1 MKRTA
6 KLMRRNSHFETHW
19 AHRLLRGLG
28 AVACSLLIFAPDA
41 NASIQSYTGAFLQM
55 TATQPSG
62 TTEGDATVGR
72 ALFTGQRRLQ
82 NRGPACITC
91 HTAGNLTFPAGG
103 TMAPDLTHES
113 SKLGPEGMHYA
124 LRTLYFPAMNALFLQ
139 HQLTSQEEL
148 DLSAFFQQAD
158 QSKAEDH
165 TTGIFAG
172 VAFAGLVLLVAIT
185 WFLGR
190 GRVYSV
196 RKAML
201 QRAGM
206 RTES

>member
-1 MKRTA
+1 
-6 KLMRRNSHFETHW
+6 MRRNSVFETGW
-19 AHRLLRGLG
+19 LLGLLKGLG
-28 AVACSLLIFAPDA
+28 ACSLLILAADS
-41 NASIQSYTGAFLQM
+41 NGCVQNYRGAFLQA
-55 TATQPSG
+55 TAPQSSAP
-62 TTEGDATVGR
+62 TEGDAAVGR

-113 SKLGPEGMHYA
+113 SKLGPQGMHYA
-124 LRTLYFPAMNALFLQ
+124 LRTLYFPAMNALFLR
-139 HQLTSQEEL
+139 HQLTPQEEL

-158 QSKAEDH
+158 QSKAEDQ

-172 VAFAGLVLLVAIT
+172 AAFAGLVLLVALT

-201 QRAGM
+201 QRVGK
-206 RTES
+206 RRES

>member
-1 MKRTA
+1 
-6 KLMRRNSHFETHW
+6 MRRNSVFETRWVHSM
-19 AHRLLRGLG
+19 LKGLG
-28 AVACSLLIFAPDA
+28 VIAFSLLIFPVDSDA
-41 NASIQSYTGAFLQM
+41 SVQRYMAALSLG
-55 TATQPSG
+55 TAAQPSG
-62 TTEGDATVGR
+62 TTEGDAAVGR

-124 LRTLYFPAMNALFLQ
+124 LRTLYFPAMNALFLK
-139 HQLTSQEEL
+139 HQLTPEEEL

-158 QSKAEDH
+158 QSKTEDH
-165 TTGIFAG
+165 ATGLLAG
-172 VAFAGLVLLVAIT
+172 VAFAGLVLLIAIT

-206 RTES
+206 RKES

>member
-1 MKRTA
+1 MKRTP
-6 KLMRRNSHFETHW
+6 KLMRRNSHFETRW
-19 AHRLLRGLG
+19 AHGLLRGLG
-28 AVACSLLIFAPDA
+28 AIACSLLIFAPHS
-41 NASIQSYTGAFLQM
+41 NASIQSYRGAFLQAT
-55 TATQPSG
+55 TAQSSG
-62 TTEGDATVGR
+62 RTEGDAAVGR

-124 LRTLYFPAMNALFLQ
+124 LRTLYFPAMNALFLK
-139 HQLTSQEEL
+139 HQLTPQEEL
-148 DLSAFFQQAD
+148 DLSAFFEKTD
-158 QSKAEDH
+158 QSKAEDR
-165 TTGIFAG
+165 TTAIFAG
-172 VAFAGLVLLVAIT
+172 AAFAGLVLLVAIT

-201 QRAGM
+201 QRAGV
-206 RTES
+206 RRES